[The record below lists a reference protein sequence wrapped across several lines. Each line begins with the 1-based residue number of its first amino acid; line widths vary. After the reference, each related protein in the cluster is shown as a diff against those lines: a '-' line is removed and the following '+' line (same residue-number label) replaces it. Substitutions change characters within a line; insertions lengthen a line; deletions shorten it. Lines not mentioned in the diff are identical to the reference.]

1 MTHAVASP
9 RVINIEDLRLA
20 AKRRVPRAIFDYI
33 EGGAEGEVTLR
44 KNCSIFDSVSL
55 RPRAATA
62 VSQCDL
68 TAQIFGSNFAL
79 PFLLAP
85 IGSSRM
91 LHPGG
96 ESDAAYAAG
105 EAGIAYILSTMS
117 GYSLEAVKAAS
128 SGPTF
133 YQLYLV
139 GGREVAEA
147 AIERAKKAGYSAL
160 VVTVDT
166 PVSGMRERDLRNGI
180 PALIARNASMLP
192 YLPQLFA
199 RPRWLWNYL
208 RDGGLMKFPNIVIP
222 GKGPLDF
229 AHISKALENTVVTWD
244 DLRWIRELWTGPLII
259 KGILTAEDACR
270 AVDEGANGIVIS
282 NHGGRQL
289 DGVSATLR
297 VLPEI
302 VNAVRGQV
310 EILMDGGIRRGS
322 DIVKA
327 ICLGAQ
333 AVLIGRAYAYGLA
346 AAGAAGV
353 TRAIEILRADLIRTM
368 KLLGCKSIREL
379 NTGYV
384 DVPHEWHLRLNT
396 QADFKTAD

>member
-1 MTHAVASP
+1 MTQAVASP

-44 KNCSIFDSVSL
+44 QNCTIFESVSL

-68 TAQIFGSNFAL
+68 TTKIFGSNLAL

-91 LHPGG
+91 LHPRG
-96 ESDAAYAAG
+96 EIDAAYAAG
-105 EAGIAYILSTMS
+105 EAGTAYILSTMS
-117 GYSLEAVKAAS
+117 GYSLEVVKAAS
-128 SGPTF
+128 SAPTF

-139 GGREVAEA
+139 GGREVAEST
-147 AIERAKKAGYSAL
+147 IERAKKAGYSAL
-160 VVTVDT
+160 FVTVDT

-180 PALIARNASMLP
+180 PALIGRNASMLP

-199 RPRWLWNYL
+199 RPGWLWNYM

-222 GKGPLDF
+222 GKGPLDL
-229 AHISKALENTVVTWD
+229 AHISKALENTVTTWD
-244 DLRWIRELWTGPLII
+244 DLRWIRELWDGPLII
-259 KGILTAEDACR
+259 KGILTVEDACR
-270 AVDEGANGIVIS
+270 AIDEGANGIVIS

-289 DGVSATLR
+289 DCVSPTLR

-302 VNAVRGQV
+302 VKAVGGQV

-322 DIVKA
+322 DIIKA
-327 ICLGAQ
+327 ICLGAR
-333 AVLIGRAYAYGLA
+333 AVLIGRAYTYGLA

-368 KLLGCKSIREL
+368 KLLGCKSIVDLSTR
-379 NTGYV
+379 YV
-384 DVPHEWHLRLNT
+384 DVPHEWHT
-396 QADFKTAD
+396 HFDSAGDGKPV